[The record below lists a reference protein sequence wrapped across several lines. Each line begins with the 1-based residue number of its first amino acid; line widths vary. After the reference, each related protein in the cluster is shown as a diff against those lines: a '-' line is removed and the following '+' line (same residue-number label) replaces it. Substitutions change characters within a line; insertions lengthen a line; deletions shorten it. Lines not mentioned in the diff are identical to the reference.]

1 MAVRKS
7 DTKPSYFATGAEFRK
22 WLEKNHET
30 EKELLVGFHKRSSG
44 TPSMTWSE
52 SVDEALCFGWIDG
65 VRRSLGEDCYT
76 IRFTPRKPTSI
87 WSAINV
93 AKIGELTKLGKM
105 RPAGLRA
112 FARRTAAKTGVY
124 SFERKEAAVLPPEQE
139 KALRANREA
148 ARFFDAQAPWYRRTA
163 IHWVISARR
172 EETRERRLKQLIA
185 DSAAGRTIGPL
196 TRPERKSAIPGNAP
210 RPRTDGA
217 GAANTAKGTSRTRKA
232 RTAHGR

>member
-1 MAVRKS
+1 MAARKP
-7 DTKPSYFATGAEFRK
+7 KGAEPSFFATGAQFRK

-44 TPSMTWSE
+44 TPSMTWPE

-65 VRRSLGEDCYT
+65 VRRSLGDDAYT

-93 AKIGELTKLGKM
+93 AKVGELTKLGKM

-112 FARRTAAKTGVY
+112 FARRTPEKTGVY
-124 SFERKEAAVLPPEQE
+124 SFERNEAAVLSPEQE

-163 IHWVISARR
+163 IHWVISAKR

-196 TRPERKSAIPGNAP
+196 TRPDAKTKS
-210 RPRTDGA
+210 
-217 GAANTAKGTSRTRKA
+217 TSRTRKA
-232 RTAHGR
+232 RTAHAR